1 MLEIE
6 LLGDWRVHLAGQPL
20 RTLRSVRERWLL
32 ALLVLRHPH
41 PIEREWLT
49 ETLWP
54 LSEPER
60 GRFYL
65 RRSLSELRGA
75 LGAEAARLKT
85 PTPSTL
91 HFDLEGVLVD
101 VLEFD
106 GLVANKDT
114 TSLVQAIG
122 LYRGPLLPGC
132 TEEWLLHER
141 QVREAAYGKAL
152 QTLAEQAIHAED
164 FDEAVSWL
172 RRLLMVEPLQESA
185 VRRLMQTLAQRG
197 DHAGMMQ
204 VYREF
209 RVRLHI
215 ELN

>member
-41 PIEREWLT
+41 PIEREWLA

-65 RRSLSELRGA
+65 RRSLSDLRGA
-75 LGAEAARLKT
+75 LGTEAARLKT
-85 PTPSTL
+85 PTQSTL
-91 HFDLEGVLVD
+91 HLDLAGARVD

-106 GLVANKDT
+106 GLVAKADA
-114 TSLVQAIG
+114 TSLVEAVG
-122 LYRGPLLPGC
+122 LYRGMLLPGC
-132 TEEWLLHER
+132 SEEWLLPQR
-141 QVREAAYGKAL
+141 QVRQVAYAKAL
-152 QTLAEQAIHAED
+152 QTLAE
-164 FDEAVSWL
+164 
-172 RRLLMVEPLQESA
+172 
-185 VRRLMQTLAQRG
+185 
-197 DHAGMMQ
+197 
-204 VYREF
+204 
-209 RVRLHI
+209 
-215 ELN
+215 